1 MEIGYQWNRN
11 FVILINNP
19 GYNEAVLGRFSSEK
33 IPKIYLILK
42 KKSPKNG
49 ANTVPTTLYTLVRD
63 GVALNRNGDWLPM
76 LTKNTVQMHTV
87 CLRKL

>member
-1 MEIGYQWNRN
+1 MRPFFSAKN
-11 FVILINNP
+11 FEKFI
-19 GYNEAVLGRFSSEK
+19 EFSRS
-33 IPKIYLILK
+33 LLK
-42 KKSPKNG
+42 TVRIRSKNG
-49 ANTVPTTLYTLVRD
+49 AKLYSLVRD